1 MKNEETLLLFAKAIK
16 SLIKTQPLDKITV
29 TDIVFQAGKTRQ
41 TFYRH
46 FQDKYDLV
54 NWYFEKLVLKSFEEM
69 RQGGSLQE
77 ALNLKFAF
85 IEQEHAFF
93 KEAFKSNDYNN
104 LIHYDFCCIYD
115 FYKKFIYKKTGKDL
129 SKDIDFLLNMYCR
142 GSVDMTVD
150 WVLNDMPIKK
160 EEIVQYLMY
169 AIHDKLE
176 AYMI

>member
-1 MKNEETLLLFAKAIK
+1 MKNEETLFLFAKAIK
-16 SLIKTQPLDKITV
+16 SLIKKQPLDKITV
-29 TDIVFQAGKTRQ
+29 TDIVSTAGKTRQ

-69 RQGGSLQE
+69 NQGGSLQE

-115 FYKKFIYKKTGKDL
+115 FYKNYIAFFCRSAVMSVEYLLSVFLPGSFSRSFSNIFI
-129 SKDIDFLLNMYCR
+129 
-142 GSVDMTVD
+142 
-150 WVLNDMPIKK
+150 
-160 EEIVQYLMY
+160 
-169 AIHDKLE
+169 
-176 AYMI
+176 

>member
-1 MKNEETLLLFAKAIK
+1 MKNEETLFLFAKAIK
-16 SLIKTQPLDKITV
+16 SLIKKQPLDKITV

-160 EEIVQYLMY
+160 EEIVQYLMD
-169 AIHDKLE
+169 AIPDKLE

>member
-69 RQGGSLQE
+69 RHGGSLQE

-160 EEIVQYLMY
+160 EEIVQYLMD
-169 AIHDKLE
+169 AIPDKLE